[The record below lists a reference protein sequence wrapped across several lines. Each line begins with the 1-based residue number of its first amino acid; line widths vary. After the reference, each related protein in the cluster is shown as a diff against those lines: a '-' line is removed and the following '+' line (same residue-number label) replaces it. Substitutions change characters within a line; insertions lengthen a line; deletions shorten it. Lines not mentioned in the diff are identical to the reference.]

1 VIVDHK
7 ITPSPHKRRVNFWM
21 QGTLL
26 RVLVAAAFFTSE
38 TIYAMSVPGG
48 MRCIVTGGSSG
59 IGAAVCSELG
69 RRGARVFITG
79 RQEETM
85 QKVKK
90 EVEKEGGSA
99 AYGVGDVRSET
110 DVKRLFMYRRASSPP
125 LKYALPFFPFLAFP
139 PLAPPSLVSS
149 TAAYPL

>member
-1 VIVDHK
+1 
-7 ITPSPHKRRVNFWM
+7 M
-21 QGTLL
+21 QSSVFL
-26 RVLVAAAFFTSE
+26 RVFLFALFTSE
-38 TIYAMSVPGG
+38 TTYAMSVPGG

-110 DVKRLFMYRRASSPP
+110 DVKRLYRYRRASSP
-125 LKYALPFFPFLAFP
+125 FP
-139 PLAPPSLVSS
+139 P
-149 TAAYPL
+149 